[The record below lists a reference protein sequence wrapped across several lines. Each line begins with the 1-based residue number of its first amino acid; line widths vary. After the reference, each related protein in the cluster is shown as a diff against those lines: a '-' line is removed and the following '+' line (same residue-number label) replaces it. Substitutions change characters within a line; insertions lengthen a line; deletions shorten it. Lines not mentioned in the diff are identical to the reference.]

1 MLVSE
6 RKLIVVI
13 FLKPR
18 KQNMN
23 QQDEHPKIKMKT
35 KISFNSQKQTKIIKK
50 KKQSDLYQSEP
61 YFIAELVYPG
71 GEG

>member
-1 MLVSE
+1 MTM
-6 RKLIVVI
+6 KLIVVI
-13 FLKPR
+13 LLKPR
-18 KQNMN
+18 KQNQNLRMFILLI
-23 QQDEHPKIKMKT
+23 QIKT
-35 KISFNSQKQTKIIKK
+35 KMSFNSQKQTKIIKK